1 LTSTDRAGLRG
12 PASSLV
18 AFVLAFLLAASP
30 ARAFVY
36 SEHRA
41 IAGAAIQGLN
51 PEHAAVLARLWSL
64 ARASHEDRLCAD
76 PYTGP
81 QGLALDCIDL
91 AAWSAI
97 GGDHSCS
104 PQDLLAQVLEGAVI
118 LKKEKIAAA
127 EAEGLAE
134 AERDSQRRNA
144 SATAQIAM
152 ARADPEYATR
162 AGSNNSHF
170 LLYRTS
176 GGEDIL
182 GYLDDALDS
191 DSEANSAASYFLY
204 HGAAMELAARTDPSA
219 TGTEAAARAR
229 LILALESF
237 AEHFLEDM
245 FAAGHVAGSWGTVA
259 ERKGTH
265 DFYNRAGLE
274 VWSWDGTETVL
285 FGDAF
290 LRPDGLERAAQVVR
304 QSLEQVLDAYTE
316 GTPARIAALAAD
328 APADVLEGRYDNCR
342 STKAPDWDVPERL
355 EPWFEAVA
363 MRMPVP
369 FRGAGPGSLPRVH
382 GEIGP
387 YAALVAGG
395 SLAGSGGSYDGLD
408 TGGTL
413 IDSLTLGVRLGL
425 GLEELLTDSGDGLIF
440 LEGGVSMSSSEPTDC
455 PECES
460 GRSNIFPRVP
470 ARSGIETRFRA
481 PFFVVPGDLILAAP
495 ILLLTAPE
503 KFTKMASVAAT
514 GGLIPY
520 ERRIHTPVGRFQFML
535 GREAGATFYGY
546 TGGLDELVTLNPD
559 DPDELIV
566 VGFKSVTVEIPAIE
580 WEPFRF
586 YGSRQALGIRFQFGA
601 GFDKPLSAT
610 VLDPPGAPL
619 PDLQT
624 RYFGF
629 LRMIFEGRR
638 YF

>member
-1 LTSTDRAGLRG
+1 MALGL
-12 PASSLV
+12 V
-18 AFVLAFLLAASP
+18 FLLAASP
-30 ARAFVY
+30 AGAFVY

-51 PEHAAVLARLWSL
+51 SEHAAVLARLWSL
-64 ARASHEDRLCAD
+64 ARVSHEDRLCAD

-81 QGLALDCIDL
+81 QGLGLDCVDL

-104 PQDLLAQVLEGAVI
+104 PLDLLAQVLESALIV
-118 LKKEKIAAA
+118 KKEKIAAA
-127 EAEGLAE
+127 EAESLA
-134 AERDSQRRNA
+134 AAQRDDQHRNA

-170 LLYRTS
+170 LLYRTG
-176 GGEDIL
+176 GGEDIM

-204 HGAAMELAARTDPSA
+204 HGAAMELAARSDPAA
-219 TGTEAAARAR
+219 TGPEASTRAR
-229 LILALESF
+229 LILAIESF

-290 LRPDGLERAAQVVR
+290 LKPDGLERAAQAVR

-316 GTPARIAALAAD
+316 GTPARIAALSAD
-328 APADVLEGRYDNCR
+328 APADTLDGRYDNCKAK
-342 STKAPDWDVPERL
+342 KAPDWDIPDPL
-355 EPWFEAVA
+355 APWFEAVA

-387 YAALVAGG
+387 YVALVAGG

-413 IDSLTLGVRLGL
+413 IDSLTLGLRLGL

-503 KFTKMASVAAT
+503 KFTEMASIAAT

-535 GREAGATFYGY
+535 GREVGATFYGY

-559 DPDELIV
+559 DPEELMV
-566 VGFKSVTVEIPAIE
+566 VGFKSVTVEVPAIE

-610 VLDPPGAPL
+610 VLDPPGAPV

-638 YF
+638 YFE